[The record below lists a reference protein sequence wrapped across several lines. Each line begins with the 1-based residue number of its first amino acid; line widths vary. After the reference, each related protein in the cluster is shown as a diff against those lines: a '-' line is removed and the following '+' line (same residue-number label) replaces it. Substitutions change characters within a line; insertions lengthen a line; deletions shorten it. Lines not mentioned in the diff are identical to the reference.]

1 MRAAVEARNLQ
12 APPPWALMQRE
23 LIRFMEEATEY
34 ATHKYDRPDGTPL
47 NVQDADDAYEAHSYR
62 GLFYALGGSD
72 RIGELAFSQW
82 NGVTRLYDDGAQAP
96 YGAGAHPKHTAE
108 LHNEYYKHDDWF
120 HMGEGNQSFYSLGL
134 VDPNRPESIDRARR
148 FADLYLGDNPAT
160 PNYDAGYRVMRS
172 PFHGSAGPEFHRDVE
187 FVKTALDPIYYPGGV
202 ARGHAQRSSLHPL
215 IEDLEEAWFE
225 DENRKEEVCRLFDE
239 VILHADIPDN
249 LACTGLMTNAY
260 LYTGED
266 KYRQWVLDYTEA
278 WLDRIRAN
286 NGIIPDNV
294 GPSGVI
300 GERRNGQW
308 WGGWYGWN
316 SRNSARNAF
325 LAATIACECCVL
337 LTGDF
342 RYLELI
348 RSQIQLLLG
357 KSKTREDGQLLVPTR
372 VMPGDEWVDYQP
384 MHLQW
389 LGRLYHTSMDGR
401 DRDLIVQLR
410 DGERDNDWNALD
422 IAADRSSGNLE
433 ARFQYYDDAN
443 PDWPLQR
450 LQAEY
455 KYVSAMFESM
465 RLDDRNEAAIIEES
479 RWPPNPVVVKGLTQV
494 TMGSP
499 QPVYNGGLLRAQV
512 RYFDAERRRPGLP
525 EDVAALVDEVGAD
538 GVGIELVNL
547 NASQTRMVTV
557 QAGAYGEHE
566 FTEATHQQ
574 ESRDGLERHAGLW
587 LNSERSWSQL
597 TIPVDDRHFTVT
609 LPPSTSIRLSCG
621 LRRFQNRPTYALPW
635 SSAHAG

>member
-1 MRAAVEARNLQ
+1 MTTTIEASNLQ
-12 APPPWALMQRE
+12 APPSWALIQRE
-23 LIRFMEEATEY
+23 LLRFMEEATEY
-34 ATHKYDRPDGTPL
+34 AFQKYDRPDGVPL

-72 RIGELAFSQW
+72 RIGELALLQW
-82 NGVTRLYDDGAQAP
+82 NGITRLYDDGAEAP

-134 VDPNRPESIDRARR
+134 VDPTRQETVDRASR
-148 FADLYLGDNPAT
+148 FADLYLGDNPET
-160 PNYDAGYRVMRS
+160 PNYDVDHRVIRS

-187 FVKTALDPIYYPGGV
+187 FVKRALDPIYYPGGV

-215 IEDLEEAWFE
+215 IENLEDDWFE
-225 DENRKEEVCRLFDE
+225 DENRREEVCRLFDD
-239 VILHADIPDN
+239 VVMHADIPDN
-249 LACTGLMTNAY
+249 LACTALMTNAY
-260 LYTGED
+260 LHTGED

-278 WLDRIRAN
+278 WIERTEAN
-286 NGIIPDNV
+286 GRIIPDNV
-294 GPSGVI
+294 GPSGIV

-325 LAATIACECCVL
+325 LAATIASECCLL

-348 RSQIQLLLG
+348 RSQIKLLLD
-357 KSKTREDGQLLVPTR
+357 KSKTCEDGQILVPTR
-372 VMPGDEWVDYQP
+372 VMPGDDWVDYQP

-389 LGRLYHTSMDGR
+389 LGRLYHASLDQH
-401 DRDLIVQLR
+401 DRDMILWLR
-410 DGERDNDWNALD
+410 AGERETDWNALD
-422 IAADRSSGNLE
+422 VAADRSGGNLE
-433 ARFQYYDDAN
+433 ARFQYYEGDN
-443 PDWPLQR
+443 PSWPVER

-455 KYVSAMFESM
+455 KFVSAMFENM
-465 RLDDRNEAAIIEES
+465 RLDDRDEATIIEES

-499 QPVYNGGLLRAQV
+499 QPVYNGGLLRGTV
-512 RYFDAERRRPGLP
+512 RYFDEERGRPGLP
-525 EDVAALVDEVGAD
+525 LDVAALVDEVAAD
-538 GVGIELVNL
+538 RVGIELVNL
-547 NASQTRMVTV
+547 SASHMRTVTV

-566 FTEATHQQ
+566 FTGVIHER
-574 ESRDGLERHAGLW
+574 ESREGLERHAGLW
-587 LNSERSWSQL
+587 LNNERTWSRQADQVDGRHL
-597 TIPVDDRHFTVT
+597 TVV

-621 LRRFQNRPTYALPW
+621 MRRFQHRPTYAFPW
-635 SSAHAG
+635 A